1 VGALADSS
9 VRKRL
14 AELGQDIPTLAQQ
27 TPEALGA
34 VQKAEIEK
42 WWPVMKAANIRAE

>member
-1 VGALADSS
+1 LSW
-9 VRKRL
+9 
-14 AELGQDIPTLAQQ
+14 GQDIPPLAQQ

-34 VQKAEIEK
+34 VQKAKIEK